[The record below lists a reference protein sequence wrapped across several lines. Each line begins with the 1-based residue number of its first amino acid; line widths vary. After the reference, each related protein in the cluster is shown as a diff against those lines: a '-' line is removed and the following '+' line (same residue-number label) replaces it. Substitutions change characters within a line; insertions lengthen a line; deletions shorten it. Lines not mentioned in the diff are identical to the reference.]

1 MRTQCVHN
9 AHTLQTYVQVLALSL
24 ALSRSLIR
32 ARALSF
38 SLSLFLFLSLAL
50 ARARA
55 RSLSLSI
62 YIYILGAAILPR
74 TFQVPCKF
82 HHVGSGCGK
91 KDCLFK
97 HAVLTDEEREWAERC
112 ILKSS
117 LDSGFICSK
126 CTRALT
132 SENVWE
138 WTFFFLKRQWQL
150 GSREHMALVAQ
161 VHSQQ

>member
-1 MRTQCVHN
+1 MSSSSRS
-9 AHTLQTYVQVLALSL
+9 LSL
-24 ALSRSLIR
+24 PPSLPRALSR
-32 ARALSF
+32 ARR
-38 SLSLFLFLSLAL
+38 LFLSLAL